1 MMTVMTNLLMTQLRR
16 NIEDDDVVTLC
27 MMTVLTNLL
36 MTQLRR
42 NIEDD
47 DVEV

>member
-1 MMTVMTNLLMTQLRR
+1 MMTVMTNLLMTQVRR
-16 NIEDDDVVTLC
+16 NIEDDDVVNLC